1 MIQFT
6 SREKYYL
13 FGAGIVCLVFILFQF
28 IFFPVMD
35 RQKRMQQLI
44 TEKRK
49 ELQQVQTMRQQYLA
63 LTGSGTPLPH
73 PGHGSEQNPLSLFSI
88 IEDTAK
94 SAKLSANIEYMQPVF
109 NEGTQKEDDVS
120 VEMKMDNLSMQEVV
134 NFLSGLQSRINI
146 KRFDL
151 QKNNRNLLE
160 LIATLA
166 VRQSR

>member
-13 FGAGIVCLVFILFQF
+13 IGAGMVGLVVILFQF
-28 IFFPVMD
+28 FFFPVMD
-35 RQKRMQQLI
+35 RQKRMQHLI

-49 ELQQVQTMRQQYLA
+49 ELQQVQTMRQQYQA
-63 LTGSGTPLPH
+63 LTGSGTPLPP

-109 NEGTQKEDDVS
+109 NEGIQKEDDVS
-120 VEMKMDNLSMQEVV
+120 VEMKMDNLTMQEVV